1 MMEKLKTG
9 QLVFEKMQKVSVIS
23 HIQGKSKKEVG
34 VEVHSLSPAV
44 LVKLF
49 AAVGA
54 KVIQMDRVVYG
65 GMTKKELPR
74 GNWRRLNTK
83 EVGFLK
89 MMP

>member
-1 MMEKLKTG
+1 MKAVILPDYNANVLRAMLSLHTNKLPVPVPSTD
-9 QLVFEKMQKVSVIS
+9 E
-23 HIQGKSKKEVG
+23 
-34 VEVHSLSPAV
+34 V